1 MNDDHQE
8 PDDPRP
14 APPRRY
20 RTLARLENPLTSI
33 AGMTC
38 RDFARLTVTRM
49 DRPLTNGERLR
60 LRFHGVLCRLC
71 RDFAGQFEVINDL
84 VREAASEAGD
94 ETDSAALARIRAHVA
109 ERVSRPGEP

>member
-1 MNDDHQE
+1 MNDDHPQ
-8 PDDPRP
+8 PADPRP

-49 DRPLTNGERLR
+49 DRPLSGGEQLR

-71 RDFAGQFEVINDL
+71 RDFAGQFEIINDL
-84 VREAASEAGD
+84 VREAAAETKD
-94 ETDSAALARIRAHVA
+94 ETDSAALSRIRARVA
-109 ERVSRPGEP
+109 ERVSSPEKP